1 MSKVL
6 PVRRASLWSLLRRA
20 LGGVGLGL
28 TVSASPALA
37 QSTAGQP
44 VPPHWIGYAQRVS
57 HQFQD
62 RLGDPGNEAVVRL
75 HAWMQE
81 RLLEQAQ
88 PDPAPPLV
96 VRVWVAPAGQVARLE
111 FDSLGQ
117 PQADTDLR
125 ALLTS
130 EPLLEPPPSDMRQPM
145 VLQLTL
151 GFISKG

>member
-6 PVRRASLWSLLRRA
+6 PVRRASFWSLLRRA

-37 QSTAGQP
+37 QSAPGQP
-44 VPPHWIGYAQRVS
+44 VPQHWISYAQLVS
-57 HQFQD
+57 NQFQD
-62 RLGDPGNEAVVRL
+62 RLSDPGNEAVVRL

-81 RLLEQAQ
+81 RMLQQSQ
-88 PDPAPPLV
+88 PIPAPPLV

-117 PQADTDLR
+117 SQADTDLR
-125 ALLTS
+125 GLLTS
-130 EPLLEPPPSDMRQPM
+130 EPLSEPPPRDMRQPM

-151 GFISKG
+151 SFASKG